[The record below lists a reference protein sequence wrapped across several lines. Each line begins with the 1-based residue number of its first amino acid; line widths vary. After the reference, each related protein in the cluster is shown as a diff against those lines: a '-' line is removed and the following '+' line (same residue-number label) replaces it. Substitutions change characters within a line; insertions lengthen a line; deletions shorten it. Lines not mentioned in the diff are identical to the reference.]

1 MDKSTLKIS
10 SDKSLLFKE
19 CEDWDFKNPPMDI
32 SDLGKNMI
40 SLLYEAKGLGL
51 AANQVGLPYKIFVMR
66 GSKENYCCINP
77 RIVNLSVDI
86 EKGEESCLSW
96 PNLIIEK
103 ERSRDC
109 RVRFQGPNG
118 QTYTH
123 QFTGLTARVVQH
135 ECDHL
140 LGIPFFQGISR
151 LKLDMVLRKAKK
163 LGNDY
168 TNLGLLKYCS

>member
-1 MDKSTLKIS
+1 LDKSTLKLS

-77 RIVNLSVDI
+77 KIVNLSVDR
-86 EKGEESCLSW
+86 ENGVESCLSF
-96 PNLIIEK
+96 PCLIIKK
-103 ERSRDC
+103 ERSKEVRL
-109 RVRFQGPNG
+109 RFQGPNG

-135 ECDHL
+135 EMDHL
-140 LGIPFFQGISR
+140 TGLPFWQNISR
-151 LKLDMVLRKAKK
+151 IKFDMAVRKAKK
-163 LGNDY
+163 LGFDY
-168 TNLGLLKYCS
+168 SNVPWKGL